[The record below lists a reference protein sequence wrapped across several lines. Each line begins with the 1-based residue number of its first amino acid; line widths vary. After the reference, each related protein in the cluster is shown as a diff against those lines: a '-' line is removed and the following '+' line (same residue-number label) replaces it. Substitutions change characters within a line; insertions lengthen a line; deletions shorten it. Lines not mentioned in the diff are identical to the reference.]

1 MPAVQ
6 KRDWRLAS
14 IATYALASQSA
25 Q

>member
-1 MPAVQ
+1 MAALQ
-6 KRDWRLAS
+6 KGDWRLAS